1 MVEKEIKDM
10 TLVELNYK
18 FMRCTFSQLCLMIQL
33 REQIIYDLKEDIKD
47 LREIVNR
54 LAR

>member
-18 FMRCTFSQLCLMIQL
+18 FMRCSFDQMCLMIQL
-33 REQIIYDLKEDIKD
+33 REQIIYDLKKDIKD
-47 LREIVNR
+47 LRETVNR
-54 LAR
+54 LVR

>member
-1 MVEKEIKDM
+1 MEKEIKDM
-10 TLVELNYK
+10 TVEELHGL
-18 FMRCTFSQLCLMIQL
+18 FDRCTFSQLCLMIQL